1 MNALEDDILVE
12 LEKLRDCMLMLH
24 KPYCVPS
31 YHEQVRTTRSRLAL
45 SRLLLTH
52 SLTPPLLTA
61 PSSYHEQLCTCVFHF
76 IGLDLTGH
84 FRASYI
90 LGLLKLW
97 PWLDSDKEE
106 CFLLE
111 LEELLDFMSPEEE
124 KVSGGGAAPVV
135 RPPAFPPAFP
145 PALLPC

>member
-1 MNALEDDILVE
+1 MNALEADILVE

-24 KPYCVPS
+24 KPYCVP
-31 YHEQVRTTRSRLAL
+31 
-45 SRLLLTH
+45 
-52 SLTPPLLTA
+52 
-61 PSSYHEQLCTCVFHF
+61 SYHEQLCTCVFHF

-124 KVSGGGAAPVV
+124 KVSGSGAVPAA
-135 RPPAFPPAFP
+135 RPRLPASLPSCLPSC
-145 PALLPC
+145 LPC